1 MKIVSPISSSLKRSL
16 FYRLIMASIL
26 GKLISPKPAAFGSLL
41 LGSWAYGAAAGAR
54 HLSAEVSSE
63 DPKLTCGLTP
73 NSRLPRS
80 LAYILTWQLMGRSL
94 EGSPWSLGVMSF
106 PSKNRSEFFIAI
118 MTTKAF
124 RKVTLKSQNCRKLPS
139 AVHW

>member
-1 MKIVSPISSSLKRSL
+1 MNKLIVMKIISPILSILKRSL
-16 FYRLIMASIL
+16 LYRLAMASIL
-26 GKLISPKPAAFGSLL
+26 GKLISPKPAAFGSIL

-63 DPKLTCGLTP
+63 DSQFACLTP

-80 LAYILTWQLMGRSL
+80 LAYILTWQPMGRSL
-94 EGSPWSLGVMSF
+94 AGSPWSLGVMLF
-106 PSKNRSEFFIAI
+106 PSKNRSEFFCGKKLL
-118 MTTKAF
+118 T
-124 RKVTLKSQNCRKLPS
+124 SQNRRKLPS

>member
-1 MKIVSPISSSLKRSL
+1 MNKLIVMKIVSPILSILKRSL
-16 FYRLIMASIL
+16 LYRLVMASIL

-63 DPKLTCGLTP
+63 DSQFACLTP
-73 NSRLPRS
+73 SCRLPRS

-94 EGSPWSLGVMSF
+94 AGSPWSLGVMLF

-118 MTTKAF
+118 MTTKTF
-124 RKVTLKSQNCRKLPS
+124 PKSNS
-139 AVHW
+139 

>member
-1 MKIVSPISSSLKRSL
+1 MNKLIVMKIVSPISSSLKRSL
-16 FYRLIMASIL
+16 LYRLVMASIM

-63 DPKLTCGLTP
+63 DSQLACGLTP

-80 LAYILTWQLMGRSL
+80 LAYILTWQPMGRSL
-94 EGSPWSLGVMSF
+94 EGSPWSLGVMLF
-106 PSKNRSEFFIAI
+106 PSKNRSKFIIAV
-118 MTTKAF
+118 MTTKTF
-124 RKVTLKSQNCRKLPS
+124 PESNS
-139 AVHW
+139 